1 MIIAA
6 VMFAAVYKVGVPMW
20 HEYQRTGSVTIPV
33 IGQTVNIKDLANGKG
48 FGGGPT
54 SGTPLGGSAGVP
66 QGKAALAVLNTIPVK
81 GRAPK
86 TGYSRAQFGPAWT
99 DKAQGVAMAGNG
111 CNTRDDILKRD
122 LTNVKLAK
130 NGCTVLSG
138 TLNDPYTGKV
148 INFVRGPKS
157 AAVQIDH
164 LIPLGNAWITGAQLW
179 TPEKRMSY
187 ANDPVLLIAVDGPA
201 NGSKSDSDIA
211 SWLPPNRKVWC
222 TYTAAQVNVK
232 KKYGLWVTPPEKNT
246 MSKILNGC
254 AG

>member
-164 LIPLGNAWITGAQLW
+164 LIPLSLAWQTGAQNISAD
-179 TPEKRMSY
+179 KRVAL
-187 ANDPVLLIAVDGPA
+187 ANDPRNLIAADGPA
-201 NGSKSDSDIA
+201 NMSKSDGDA
-211 SWLPPNRKVWC
+211 ATWLPSNRKSWC
-222 TYTAAQVNVK
+222 SYAAAQVNVK
-232 KKYGLWVTPPEKNT
+232 HIYGLWVTAPEKNALA
-246 MSKILNGC
+246 KILGGC